1 MKHQIIFRAA
11 ASATLTMGLLA
22 GTNQVVA
29 DPLIDALSQGKVSAN
44 IRLRY
49 EGVDDDTRSKDADA
63 VTIRTRL
70 GYQTADFNGWK
81 LFGEIED
88 VTALDESYNSTVNGK
103 GTYPVV
109 ADPEDTEINQ
119 LFVSYGGFADTW
131 IKAGRQ
137 RIILDGARF
146 VGNVGWR
153 QNEQTYDAFSV
164 VNKSL
169 ADTVFTYAYV
179 SEVHRIFS
187 DESPRGNSEMD
198 SHLLNVSY
206 SGFDLGKLTAYAYL
220 LGFDDTTAGAIG
232 PGAATK
238 TIGVSFSGGT
248 ALSDTLK
255 LLYAF
260 EYADQSD
267 YDDGASTND
276 ADYNHLEL
284 GLKFPAVTVKVGREV
299 LEGDGT
305 YGFSTQLATLHK
317 FNGWADKFLGTPAAG
332 IEDTYVLATGKVG
345 GVKLLA
351 KYHWFESDAG
361 SFDYGEELNL
371 LAVKKFGKN
380 YTVGLKYAD
389 YDADSNAANVGGTAA
404 DIEKLWF
411 WGELKF

>member
-1 MKHQIIFRAA
+1 MFPAIKHGSGRQRRRRTAGSGSVRHAHGLALSTSSRWSSLFRRVLGRTHQGVMMKHQIIFRAA

-22 GTNQVVA
+22 GTNQVAA

-179 SEVHRIFS
+179 SEVHR
-187 DESPRGNSEMD
+187 
-198 SHLLNVSY
+198 
-206 SGFDLGKLTAYAYL
+206 
-220 LGFDDTTAGAIG
+220 
-232 PGAATK
+232 
-238 TIGVSFSGGT
+238 
-248 ALSDTLK
+248 
-255 LLYAF
+255 
-260 EYADQSD
+260 
-267 YDDGASTND
+267 
-276 ADYNHLEL
+276 
-284 GLKFPAVTVKVGREV
+284 
-299 LEGDGT
+299 
-305 YGFSTQLATLHK
+305 
-317 FNGWADKFLGTPAAG
+317 
-332 IEDTYVLATGKVG
+332 
-345 GVKLLA
+345 
-351 KYHWFESDAG
+351 
-361 SFDYGEELNL
+361 
-371 LAVKKFGKN
+371 
-380 YTVGLKYAD
+380 
-389 YDADSNAANVGGTAA
+389 
-404 DIEKLWF
+404 
-411 WGELKF
+411 